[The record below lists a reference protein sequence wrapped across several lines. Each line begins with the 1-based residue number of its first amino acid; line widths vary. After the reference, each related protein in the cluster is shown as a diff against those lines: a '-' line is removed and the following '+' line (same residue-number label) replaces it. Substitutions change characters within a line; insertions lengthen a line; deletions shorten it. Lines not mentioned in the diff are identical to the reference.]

1 MEHCYRCAVSTPTSY
16 HFKPS
21 FPSALSSSLGLSS
34 KAPIY
39 HSKKQTILF
48 TASLRAVCI
57 PQFSFLELHSSCKKR
72 WPPFVVSAAAAA
84 TDTVED
90 KLPAALQVIETKEPN
105 SRVRLSVDVPPVV
118 CEDCYKRV
126 IKEFTKHSK
135 VPGFRPGKSV
145 PESILVSYVGKQ
157 NVQKATVESILKRT
171 LPHALS
177 SVTGSALEDSIRIA
191 TKFPDMEETYSSL
204 KSLRYDVLLDVAPQI
219 KWVPENGYK
228 NIKVLVELDSDVDA
242 QRIAEQEL
250 KRRHKALGALQIVS
264 DRGLQDGDV
273 AIIDIS
279 ATTVV
284 DEQIAK
290 RIPAAE
296 SKGFNFDTEEGDKVL
311 PGFLD
316 SLIGI
321 KCGETKSFP
330 LVFPESWKQEDL
342 RGVHAQFT
350 VHCKELFYRDLPELN
365 NSLAEKLIPGCT
377 TIEDVKQSLW
387 QRCQEVEQAAKEQAT
402 DNAILDQI
410 QQMVEV
416 DIPQSLFEEQGR
428 QLYGAQLLEIQ
439 SNMKL
444 NEQQLATLSSPKAV
458 NEFLQTQKEN
468 ITNIIKQNLA
478 LGDIFSRENLQV
490 SIEELAEEVKN
501 STAEFQ
507 QLKQEYDEERM
518 KEQVREVLERVK
530 VLDWLREHAKIQYI
544 TR

>member
-1 MEHCYRCAVSTPTSY
+1 MEHSYRCAVYPPTSY

-21 FPSALSSSLGLSS
+21 FPSALSSSIGLSS
-34 KAPIY
+34 KIPIY
-39 HSKKQTILF
+39 HSKKQKKLF
-48 TASLRAVCI
+48 TASLRTVCI
-57 PQFSFLELHSSCKKR
+57 GQFSFPELHSSCKKR

-84 TDTVED
+84 IDTVED

-118 CEDCYKRV
+118 CEDCYRRV

-177 SVTGSALEDSIRIA
+177 SVTGNALEDSIHIA
-191 TKFPDMEETYSSL
+191 TKFSDMEKTYSSL
-204 KSLRYDVLLDVAPQI
+204 NSLRYDVLLDVAPQI

-228 NIKVLVELDSDVDA
+228 NIKVVVELDSDVDA

-279 ATTVV
+279 ATTVG
-284 DEQIAK
+284 DEQNSK

-316 SLIGI
+316 SVIGI

-350 VHCKELFYRDLPELN
+350 VHCKELFYIDLPELN

-439 SNMKL
+439 ANMKL
-444 NEQQLATLSSPKAV
+444 NEQQLSTLSSPKAV
-458 NEFLQTQKEN
+458 NEFLQTQEEN

-490 SIEELAEEVKN
+490 SIEELAKEVQN
-501 STAEFQ
+501 SIAEFQ
-507 QLKQEYDEERM
+507 QHKQEYDEERI

-530 VLDWLREHAKIQYI
+530 VLEWLREHAKIQYI